1 MSANSSDS
9 RKNGSKWNEV
19 QKFARKRSGNVKTDR
34 LEGAN
39 FEEDFQ

>member
-9 RKNGSKWNEV
+9 RKIGSTKEV

-39 FEEDFQ
+39 SEEDFQ

>member
-9 RKNGSKWNEV
+9 RKIGSTKEV
-19 QKFARKRSGNVKTDR
+19 QKFARKRSGNVKT
-34 LEGAN
+34 EGAN